1 MTRPSA
7 SPGEKVNLNSR
18 GKDWLYVSA
27 FLGFC
32 LGAILLGIIALSL
45 KLTSVVH
52 QSDVYVTSV
61 TEEFSVYAIW
71 RVQNGFPLYQFP
83 YEGNY
88 ILTLYNFM
96 FYYFYAYALSIFGV
110 ENEGILLYGKLVSLG
125 FGVIG
130 FAGSL
135 ILFRRMTRDR
145 SVSRWGRTLGQL
157 VIAGVWVTSN
167 FIQLFSLTIRPDMAG
182 WSFVVLGLLAA
193 ITCIQDN
200 QNKSIRLAV
209 LASFFFW
216 LAWSFKQSLAIS
228 FACTCLYVLLVRR
241 DWKLFLGL
249 CLPFAFLTALSI
261 FIGGEAY
268 TYNILEAPKLTKYSI
283 SKIPAG
289 LIGLVASNIF
299 IFTFVLFFIGRLIGP
314 QDSQSFASEERRS
327 EALKEKSSID
337 YLLFLSAGN
346 LIAAFPALAR
356 VGSVT
361 NSFFE
366 LYLVVGLLAA
376 VVTARA
382 FSYQYSTV
390 SRSRVYKLAVL
401 FTAVGLALA
410 FGASIAID
418 YFAKALGSMFLTR
431 AAIIFA
437 IIAFPFLFWK
447 QVRSSTKWIAILASV
462 PMLANASL
470 MAGQLRHSA
479 EGVYR
484 LHPLVLGTKEDT
496 EVRRRFAAYLKSLRK
511 PLFIKEPPIFS
522 LPWHATDNKYPAI
535 MIDGLIHTKIRRL
548 GILKGGGVEKMIES
562 RYFSTLVLTVDDPL
576 YKIAISAGYN
586 PRPVPRAFRDL
597 DIWKHRKHGFQNLH
611 ILDSEQHVKA
621 TSF

>member
-1 MTRPSA
+1 MTKPLA
-7 SPGEKVNLNSR
+7 NTGEKVNFNGR
-18 GKDWLYVSA
+18 GKDWLYDSA

-32 LGAILLGIIALSL
+32 LGAILLGIIALSIR
-45 KLTSVVH
+45 LTSVAH
-52 QSDVYVTSV
+52 QADVYLTT
-61 TEEFSVYAIW
+61 TEETSVYAIW

-88 ILTLYNFM
+88 TLTLYNFM

-130 FAGSL
+130 FVGSL

-157 VIAGVWVTSN
+157 VIASVWVTSN

-193 ITCIQDN
+193 ITCIQ
-200 QNKSIRLAV
+200 NKSIRLAI

-249 CLPFAFLTALSI
+249 CLPFALLTALSI

-268 TYNILEAPKLTKYSI
+268 TYNIFEAPKLSEYLI
-283 SKIPAG
+283 SRVPRG

-299 IFTFVLFFIGRLIGP
+299 IFTFVLFFIERLIGS
-314 QDSQSFASEERRS
+314 QDSQSFGSEERRS

-356 VGSVT
+356 VGSTT

-376 VVTARA
+376 VVSARA
-382 FSYQYSTV
+382 FSYQDSTA
-390 SRSRVYKLAVL
+390 SLSRVYKLAVL

-418 YFAKALGSMFLTR
+418 YLAKALGSMGLTI

-447 QVRSSTKWIAILASV
+447 QVKSSTKWIAILASI

-470 MAGQLRHSA
+470 MAGQLRHST
-479 EGVYR
+479 EGFYSKR
-484 LHPLVLGTKEDT
+484 IVLGTKEDT

-511 PLFIKEPPIFS
+511 PLFIKDPIFS

-535 MIDGLIHTKIRRL
+535 IIDILFDTKARQL
-548 GILKGGGVEKMIES
+548 GIHKGGGVEGMIES

-597 DIWKHRKHGFQNLH
+597 HITGKHRFQNLY
-611 ILDSEQHVKA
+611 ILELEQ
-621 TSF
+621 